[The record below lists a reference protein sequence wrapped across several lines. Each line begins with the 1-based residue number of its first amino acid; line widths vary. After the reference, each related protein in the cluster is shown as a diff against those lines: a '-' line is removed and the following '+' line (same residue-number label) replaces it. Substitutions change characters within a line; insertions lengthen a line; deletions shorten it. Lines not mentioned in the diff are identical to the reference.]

1 MIIDALVYVKMDV
14 DPSTHW
20 NSLFDSIK
28 PHIPS
33 IDSESSSSE
42 NEEDIP
48 IFRRPVALLPK
59 HTEGLE
65 CLSLEDSE
73 IEELLISVAQPQLCW
88 TEETLCPHREPTTET
103 HGAYQA
109 TDLAQQGTHQ
119 EPSPIGNKVNEICSH
134 NSIRNAAQAGGHPC
148 SSIPV
153 EMKGDTSAH
162 HSHGTLNRQKTTE
175 STSPHPSHNAACE
188 ENTLESL
195 NSLRK
200 TQRTEPNGS
209 MKKPLQNSKT
219 VLSFEPLEHWD
230 LDQILLTLQT
240 DRLFLGSSVSDEP
253 VEVQPDGDNV
263 RSQDNILERL
273 AAFCRTQ
280 CGDDEDKIKTAPDK
294 TSGGPQKAPVQ
305 HPTDFR
311 QNGGWRKSFKRMA
324 FELQPSRQEAPTVY
338 IDLRNPEPPMKT
350 TRPCNSTSSQSM
362 KLTNSNLHDEN
373 PSDEKTDSNIQSGL
387 VNGKEEVTGKSLLL
401 RMLREANRN
410 RSEPDRK
417 DPVPADSTCRT
428 PRRVA
433 LKDKLP
439 EANNEKTSLL
449 PEVDNQTTSPTMQ
462 RDQNRQ
468 PVERTPAIQ
477 QSATTGQPKKQ
488 SDREQKEQQ
497 KQRAQR
503 KQRQQQLQKHLES
516 FRPTRSAGDREPAA
530 EKTDVLYDTASHLQS
545 VNTLPADM
553 EDKECLLLTVCLSSP
568 GLVASSGHH
577 WKAPTVESATTKS
590 HIYNALVAWFLSLV
604 GAPGPQGGDDRAA
617 VPFWV
622 AGLQQLWTEDGLAL
636 HICAVSH
643 GESLQLGRK
652 PRKRGVDKGRSV
664 FQQRVCRFLSQTS
677 LSAITHWLPQLRS
690 LLDQQAYPP
699 TVHIPASCLDSFISV
714 NSDKMAVKRTFGL
727 NPGFYWQTVET
738 QELGC
743 QRPETMCTQQL
754 HTEIAVTLGYT
765 SLFLHPLVVHH
776 TLQLLLNSGLDVC
789 GLRLLYPTPDLLT
802 NSTGRVSYGEGDDG
816 ADRPVLAL
824 AVRGPHARTVWQD
837 VTGPPDPLL
846 ARKTDPA
853 SINAL
858 HCSSKNLTLLYSPR
872 LASRVHRELVT
883 WFAGRVPGDNSQNP
897 DQAPTDSSAP
907 GDGEGSS
914 PLYITMSSTTLCATV
929 KVDVFLVVSPA
940 VASCC
945 YSQVLSV
952 CEGRGFSL
960 RGVQRLQLPTKRI
973 QALGLTSQQVSVF
986 CSPPTVTVDE
996 EKVELSPH
1004 CLVLLL
1010 RRESGLRHCAS
1021 LPAALVKELEEQRLL
1036 GCIHIRLSDEGKL
1049 DPSSC
1054 FHMLPYS
1061 ESLLH
1066 SIGGRMWAVPDPCS
1080 VVLSKYRCP
1089 SNPELEQVVVLTLA
1103 GRDIGQGL
1111 SLLHRLLTG
1120 DTTGEVWED
1129 GFELLALKWLPTLS
1143 REQAR
1148 EVSPYEVGDRLWQS
1162 SLVGLTSSPA
1172 LVCALRRVDAFATL
1186 RRLLPR
1192 DYTGNLNILMS
1203 PTPELAFRQASLFF
1217 SHGEMIPDHSVRP
1230 LLKFLPPPCINVAG
1244 SQCESLLN
1252 CMVQGPQPLV
1262 TLCLFKPGVWSHALG
1277 KILSKV
1283 QRSGFTV
1290 VGLRVLVLDTN
1301 TAVSLV
1307 SAAEHQDPSAV
1318 EAHVQYMSSGPS
1330 LALCLQR
1337 ENAVKRLLDVLGP
1350 EDPAQARALDQF
1362 LWRACYSSN
1371 QLHSGI
1377 YGSRSYQRAVQDV
1390 KRLFPEGLCCT
1401 ETITMRQEQIPS
1413 VHSDPLAC
1421 LAREQSHSL
1430 AAVNKPS
1437 LSRLMASGLN
1447 GAGPLVRSALCQTT
1461 CLLLPS
1467 SVLHLGPAPLHLDLL
1482 EQLLGRGC
1490 HLVAGRMS
1498 VLDETQRCH
1507 IAETLMRPSERDGKI
1522 TALPEGPCLIVVLQK
1537 DNVVTCFDSML
1548 ESIYR
1553 ERSNIAKVGKML
1565 IYPSTEKKA
1574 VQLLCYLFDVL
1585 SPDSHHVIVP
1595 QQSEGTQML

>member
-1 MIIDALVYVKMDV
+1 MDT

-20 NSLFDSIK
+20 NALFDSFK

-33 IDSESSSSE
+33 IDSDSSSSE

-134 NSIRNAAQAGGHPC
+134 DSIRNAAQAGGHPC
-148 SSIPV
+148 SIIPV

-195 NSLRK
+195 NALRK

-253 VEVQPDGDNV
+253 MEVQPGQKAV
-263 RSQDNILERL
+263 C
-273 AAFCRTQ
+273 FT
-280 CGDDEDKIKTAPDK
+280 DDEDKIKTAPDK

-311 QNGGWRKSFKRMA
+311 QNGGWRKYFKRMA
-324 FELQPSRQEAPTVY
+324 FELQPSRQEVPTVY
-338 IDLRNPEPPMKT
+338 IDLRNPEPPTKT

-362 KLTNSNLHDEN
+362 KLTNPNLHDEN
-373 PSDEKTDSNIQSGL
+373 PSDEKTDSNIRSGL

-401 RMLREANRN
+401 RMLREVNRN

-433 LKDKLP
+433 LKDKLT

-449 PEVDNQTTSPTMQ
+449 PEVDNQTTSLTMQ
-462 RDQNRQ
+462 HDQNRL

-488 SDREQKEQQ
+488 
-497 KQRAQR
+497 
-503 KQRQQQLQKHLES
+503 
-516 FRPTRSAGDREPAA
+516 RSAGDREPAA
-530 EKTDVLYDTASHLQS
+530 EKTDVLYDTEASHLQS

-590 HIYNALVAWFLSLV
+590 HIYNALVAWLEHQVLKVVMTGVLYPSGWLAYSSCGQRMGWLYTSV
-604 GAPGPQGGDDRAA
+604 LCPMERAYNLADNPG
-617 VPFWV
+617 
-622 AGLQQLWTEDGLAL
+622 
-636 HICAVSH
+636 
-643 GESLQLGRK
+643 
-652 PRKRGVDKGRSV
+652 
-664 FQQRVCRFLSQTS
+664 
-677 LSAITHWLPQLRS
+677 AITHWLPQLRS

-754 HTEIAVTLGYT
+754 HTEIAVTLGYM

-789 GLRLLYPTPDLLT
+789 GLRLLYPPPGLLT

-837 VTGPPDPLL
+837 VTGPSDPLL

-883 WFAGRVPGDNSQNP
+883 WFARTVPGDNSQNP
-897 DQAPTDSSAP
+897 DQAPTDR
-907 GDGEGSS
+907 
-914 PLYITMSSTTLCATV
+914 SSTTLCATV

-960 RGVQRLQLPTKRI
+960 RGVQRLQLPTKRT

-1004 CLVLLL
+1004 CLVLRL

-1089 SNPELEQVVVLTLA
+1089 SNPELEQGVVLTLA
-1103 GRDIGQGL
+1103 GRDI
-1111 SLLHRLLTG
+1111 
-1120 DTTGEVWED
+1120 GEVWED

-1162 SLVGLTSSPA
+1162 SLVGLASSPA
-1172 LVCALRRVDAFATL
+1172 LVCALSRVDAFATL

-1217 SHGEMIPDHSVRP
+1217 SHGEMIPDQCAPITEVPTPTLHQ
-1230 LLKFLPPPCINVAG
+1230 C

-1262 TLCLFKPGVWSHALG
+1262 TLSVQAWSVEPCSGENPQQSPAEWFHCSGPACAGSGHKHSCVSGVCCRA
-1277 KILSKV
+1277 
-1283 QRSGFTV
+1283 SG
-1290 VGLRVLVLDTN
+1290 N
-1301 TAVSLV
+1301 SLTPTYLNQA
-1307 SAAEHQDPSAV
+1307 SGQIDPSAV

-1447 GAGPLVRSALCQTT
+1447 GGPLVRSALCQTT

-1467 SVLHLGPAPLHLDLL
+1467 SVLRLGPAPLHLDLL

-1507 IAETLMRPSERDGKI
+1507 IAETLMRPSERDGK
-1522 TALPEGPCLIVVLQK
+1522 K